1 MLHVAFDRFNEI
13 GNQVMS
19 PGELDVNLGERIF
32 DAISE
37 IDQTIVDADRIE
49 DYCGNCGKENQ
60 Q

>member
-13 GNQVMS
+13 GNQVMT

-37 IDQTIVDADRIE
+37 IDQTIVDADRVE
-49 DYCGNCGKENQ
+49 DYCGKENQ

>member
-49 DYCGNCGKENQ
+49 DY
-60 Q
+60 